1 MGNDEQFARLCEVL
15 GLPELKERFPRNAQR
30 VEHRQEVVEAL
41 SQRLRTKPRAHWLEL
56 LRSAGVPAAPVNDLR
71 EAFQDPQ
78 AEARGAVWTLAHPL
92 PGTLPPP
99 AHPLRFLSRTPAG
112 PGLPPPLLGEHTREV
127 LLEAGY
133 TSEAVADLIQR
144 GIAKEAP
151 PASQRRPD
159 QGA

>member
-1 MGNDEQFARLCEVL
+1 M
-15 GLPELKERFPRNAQR
+15 
-30 VEHRQEVVEAL
+30 EAL
-41 SQRLRTKPRAHWLEL
+41 SRALKARSRAHWLE
-56 LRSAGVPAAPVNDLR
+56 RFKEAGVPAAPVNDLK

-78 AEARGAVWTLAHPL
+78 ARARGAVWTLPHPL
-92 PGTLPPP
+92 LGALPTL
-99 AHPLRFLSRTPAG
+99 ANPLRFLSRTPAG

-133 TSEAVADLIQR
+133 TPEAVADLVQR

-159 QGA
+159 RGA